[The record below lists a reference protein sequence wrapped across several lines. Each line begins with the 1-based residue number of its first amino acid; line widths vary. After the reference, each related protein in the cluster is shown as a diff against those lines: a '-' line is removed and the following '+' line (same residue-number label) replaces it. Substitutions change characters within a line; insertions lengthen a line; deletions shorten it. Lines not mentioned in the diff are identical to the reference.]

1 MNPTWRGK
9 GKGKIESE
17 GDWRGTRKKD
27 PGLVSGL
34 RGEGRKMGLGEEM
47 REGREDEEE
56 EGKRYGSGGSV
67 RQGSFLGGRRWMK
80 EIARRHKL
88 T

>member
-1 MNPTWRGK
+1 M
-9 GKGKIESE
+9 
-17 GDWRGTRKKD
+17 
-27 PGLVSGL
+27 VSGL
-34 RGEGRKMGLGEEM
+34 RGEGRKMGLGDER

-67 RQGSFLGGRRWMK
+67 RQGSFLVGRRWMK